1 MCASSQ
7 IHWPQQAVRVRG
19 AVLRHNP
26 QDGCDPSGSVRTRFR
41 RVSVVFR
48 MVQTPWRTCRRGRT
62 CRTGSRRSSSST
74 AGAHTLTRTDV
85 RQPYAVRS
93 LRGSRIVPLVQPPPH
108 ALSLSSYG
116 AEVRDTGW
124 LCSHHIPPVCQ
135 TQKNLRQGPVMQEEI
150 PFTPS
155 LHLHRLVDRQIG
167 RFVEPLIER
176 WSVLT
181 APVTRA
187 MLRGRP

>member
-1 MCASSQ
+1 VRVIANP
-7 IHWPQQAVRVRG
+7 WPQQAVRVR
-19 AVLRHNP
+19 APSCRHNP
-26 QDGCDPSGSVRTRFR
+26 QDVVTPPERRTRFR
-41 RVSVVFR
+41 RSACLPAWSDS
-48 MVQTPWRTCRRGRT
+48 MENVQRGRT
-62 CRTGSRRSSSST
+62 AGPGRAIVVIHRRCHTSR
-74 AGAHTLTRTDV
+74 V
-85 RQPYAVRS
+85 RMSATYAVRS
-93 LRGSRIVPLVQPPPH
+93 LRGSRIVPLVQTTPH
-108 ALSLSSYG
+108 ALPLSSTAQRFGILVGY
-116 AEVRDTGW
+116 AHTN
-124 LCSHHIPPVCQ
+124 IPPVCQ

-155 LHLHRLVDRQIG
+155 LHLHRLVGPPIG